1 MFFRS
6 VLWLAVA
13 SSLWAQNP
21 ATPAGQAAPKQP
33 PIRITPGPPQAASPA
48 VPADRV
54 VVAVGDVKIT
64 AAQFNE
70 IIDSLPENIRAAARG
85 PQRKDFGE
93 NLVRVLVLAEEGRTR
108 KLDQAPE
115 YKAQMLFQS
124 SNLLAGKA
132 FTQMAEG
139 IKVDDAAV
147 RAYYDAHKSDYE
159 QVRARHILIR
169 SAGSPA
175 PADSGKKELT
185 DEEALAKAKELRKK
199 LADGADFAALAS
211 AESDDTGSKVNGG
224 DLNFF
229 KHGQMVGPFE
239 QAAFSMNVG
248 DISEPVKTQFGYHI
262 IKVEAK
268 KGFDDVR
275 AEVERRYRGEE
286 AQKALAEMEKKA
298 SPTLDPEFFG
308 LAAK

>member
-1 MFFRS
+1 
-6 VLWLAVA
+6 
-13 SSLWAQNP
+13 
-21 ATPAGQAAPKQP
+21 
-33 PIRITPGPPQAASPA
+33 
-48 VPADRV
+48 V
-54 VVAVGDVKIT
+54 VISVGDVKIT
-64 AAQFNE
+64 AAQFNQ

-85 PQRKDFGE
+85 PQRKDFGQ
-93 NLVRVLVLAEEGRTR
+93 NLVRVMVLAQEGRNR
-108 KLDQAPE
+108 KLDETPE

-132 FTQMAEG
+132 FTQIAES

-175 PADSGKKELT
+175 PADAGKKELT
-185 DEEALAKAKELRKK
+185 DEEALAKAKEIRKK

-268 KGFDDVR
+268 KGFDDVKS
-275 AEVERRYRGEE
+275 EVERRYRGEE

-298 SPTLDPEFFG
+298 NPILDPEFFG